1 MTPAPYD
8 PLRPDPDALLASLR
22 RESARDGRGRL
33 TIFFGMAPGV
43 GKTYAMLTA
52 ARRARAAGI
61 DVLVGLVETH
71 GRAETAALLEDL
83 PLLPR
88 RAVVHR
94 ETTLHEFDLETA
106 LARRPRLI
114 LVDELA
120 HTNAPGSRHL
130 KRHQD
135 VTELLAAG
143 IDVFTTLNVQHLE
156 SRADTVRQIT
166 GAPVHETVPDSV
178 IEAADDIQ
186 LVDLTPA
193 QLRERLAAG
202 KVYLGD
208 RAAVAAENF
217 FKETHLTALR
227 ELALRLT
234 AERVD
239 QQLRDIRE
247 SGGNR
252 AIWRSGE
259 RLLVAVGPSPFST
272 RLVRWTRRMAYAL
285 DAPWLAVAVE
295 TGETL
300 APDDQ
305 RRLDEN
311 LALARQLGAEVIVVS
326 DRDVASALLRAAH
339 RHNVSQIVVGKPRGH
354 PVLEILQGGSLV
366 DRLVRGSGQIDIYVV
381 PAEPRTGR
389 NRWLEW
395 NVSIISRPQEYA
407 LAVGVTAAVTVAA
420 LLLAPYAGYSAAAL
434 LYLTAVIVLGRWLGQ
449 GPIFLAATLSALTWN
464 FVFIP
469 PLYTFRITKLEDG
482 LTFGLFF
489 VIALI
494 TGRLTTRIRAQSRAQ
509 DAGERRATALY
520 QLTRDLAAAH
530 SADEVIRA
538 AIARIADVFGA
549 RPAVLTTAQIPSSGL
564 KLNLS
569 TSTGEAD
576 APTRLLLHPSAAY
589 DVSPKESGVALW
601 ALHHRRPAGR
611 FTDTLPASDG
621 YYVPLITG
629 DRALGV
635 LGIRPPD
642 DLPLT
647 LAQRDLLD
655 TFAAQ
660 LALAL
665 EREQLRVASDSA
677 RLASESEKLHRA
689 LLDSVSHELKT
700 PLAVI
705 TGSAEALLAAPAGLH
720 AASLTREIDSA
731 ARRLQ
736 RLVNNLLDVT
746 RLESG
751 ALRPRLDW
759 CDLRD
764 IINAALD
771 ATADLRREHPTTV
784 NLPDDFPPV
793 RGDFAL
799 LEQAVFN
806 LLHNAAAHTP
816 AGTAIE
822 VTAHIDTLDREAW
835 ITVADRG
842 PGLPATHAAQIFDRF
857 ARGNPARAGG
867 LGLGLSIVRGFAEAL
882 GGRIEASDNPG
893 GGARFTLFIPWTP
906 HDSIPSE

>member
-1 MTPAPYD
+1 VPISGSTSD

-88 RAVVHR
+88 RAVLHR
-94 ETTLHEFDLETA
+94 DTTLHEFDLEAA

-120 HTNAPGSRHL
+120 HTNAPSSRHL

-135 VTELLAAG
+135 VAELLAAG

-247 SGGNR
+247 SGGTR

-300 APDDQ
+300 PPDDQ

-407 LAVGVTAAVTVAA
+407 LAAGVVAAVTVGA

-464 FVFIP
+464 FAFIP
-469 PLYTFRITKLEDG
+469 PLYTFRIFKLEDG

-520 QLTRDLAAAH
+520 QLTRDLAAAR

-538 AIARIADVFGA
+538 AVARIAENFGA
-549 RPAVLTTAQIPSSGL
+549 RPAVLIADSAGR
-564 KLNLS
+564 LS
-569 TSTGEAD
+569 
-576 APTRLLLHPSAAY
+576 LHPSAAY

-601 ALHHRRPAGR
+601 ALQHRRPAGR

-621 YYVPLITG
+621 YYVPLVTG
-629 DRALGV
+629 DHALGV
-635 LGIRPPD
+635 LGICPPD

-647 LAQRDLLD
+647 LGQRDLLD

-665 EREQLRVASDSA
+665 EREQLRVASESA

-705 TGSAEALLAAPAGLH
+705 TGSSEALLAAPAGPH
-720 AASLTREIDSA
+720 AAALTREIDAA

-771 ATADLRREHPTTV
+771 GTADLRREHPTTV
-784 NLPDDFPPV
+784 NLPDELPPV

-822 VTAHIDTLDREAW
+822 VTAHVDTLDREAW

-842 PGLPATHAAQIFDRF
+842 PGLPAAHAAQIFDRF

-867 LGLGLSIVRGFAEAL
+867 LGLGLSIVRGFAEAH
-882 GGRIEASDNPG
+882 GGRIEASANPG

>member
-1 MTPAPYD
+1 MPISGSTFD

-52 ARRARAAGI
+52 ARRARAVGI

-94 ETTLHEFDLETA
+94 ETTLHEFDLEAA
-106 LARRPRLI
+106 LVRHPRLI

-120 HTNAPGSRHL
+120 HTNAPGSRHF

-239 QQLRDIRE
+239 QQLRNIRE
-247 SGGNR
+247 SGGTR
-252 AIWRSGE
+252 TIWRSGE

-300 APDDQ
+300 PPDDQ

-354 PVLEILQGGSLV
+354 PVLEILRGGSLV

-407 LAVGVTAAVTVAA
+407 LAAGVVAAVTVGA
-420 LLLAPYAGYSAAAL
+420 LALTPYAGYSAAAL

-464 FVFIP
+464 FAFIP

-520 QLTRDLAAAH
+520 QLTRDLAAAR

-538 AIARIADVFGA
+538 AVTRIAENFGA
-549 RPAVLTTAQIPSSGL
+549 RPAVLIADSAGR
-564 KLNLS
+564 LS
-569 TSTGEAD
+569 I
-576 APTRLLLHPSAAY
+576 HPSAAY

-601 ALHHRRPAGR
+601 ALQHRRPAGR
-611 FTDTLPASDG
+611 FTETLPASDG

-629 DRALGV
+629 DHVPGV
-635 LGIRPPD
+635 LGLRPPD

-665 EREQLRVASDSA
+665 EREHLRVASESA

-705 TGSAEALLAAPAGLH
+705 TGSTEALLSAPAGPH
-720 AASLTREIDSA
+720 SASLTREIDAA

-764 IINAALD
+764 IVNAALD

-784 NLPDDFPPV
+784 NLPDDLPPV

-822 VTAHIDTLDREAW
+822 VTAHVDTLEREAW

-842 PGLPATHAAQIFDRF
+842 PGLPADQAAQIFDRF

-867 LGLGLSIVRGFAEAL
+867 LGLGLSIVRGFAEAH
-882 GGRIEASDNPG
+882 GGRIEASANPG